1 MIFLVFAGKKHFPPP
16 LGSDG
21 EQAAGVDG
29 LAGGRGGWLGWLV
42 DGVWGGWLGWL
53 VDGLAGWLVGLV
65 GWLGCLGW
73 QVELARGIGFD
84 FIFVFKM
91 YLKN

>member
-1 MIFLVFAGKKHFPPP
+1 M
-16 LGSDG
+16 
-21 EQAAGVDG
+21 
-29 LAGGRGGWLGWLV
+29 AGGRGGWLGWLV

-73 QVELARGIGFD
+73 QVELARAIGFD
-84 FIFVFKM
+84 MRTRACTLRSAQENLGFRPEPRFF
-91 YLKN
+91 